1 MSKPSTLLISDWLF
15 GGSGKHRLLSALL
28 AGQPGQTWQLAQL
41 ARAAGLHPKGSVD
54 VHVAALRQ
62 LGLVTG
68 SGAGYAVVSTSPLTR
83 PLRALLRELDSL
95 ADAPVDKPPL

>member
-1 MSKPSTLLISDWLF
+1 MPKPSTLLISDWLF
-15 GGSGKHRLLSALL
+15 GASGKRRVLSALL
-28 AGQPGQTWQLAQL
+28 AGQPDQTWQLAQL

-68 SGAGYAVVSTSPLTR
+68 SGEGYVLVPTSPLAR
-83 PLRALLRELDSL
+83 PLKLVLRELESL

>member
-1 MSKPSTLLISDWLF
+1 MPKPSTLLISDWLF
-15 GGSGKHRLLSALL
+15 GASGKRRLLSTLL
-28 AGQPGQTWQLAQL
+28 TGRPDETWQLAQL

-68 SGAGYAVVSTSPLTR
+68 SGEGYVLVPTSPLVR
-83 PLRALLRELDSL
+83 PLKTLLGELDRL